1 MIDLEQR
8 GPEKKNFENRL
19 ALIYIFFVFLFSA
32 IIFQTYSLQ
41 VSSFIDYEEANE
53 LYDDKRKSFINES
66 RILDVSLMNSI
77 FPGIIE
83 FKDVREGIKDSL
95 N

>member
-1 MIDLEQR
+1 MHKETINIVMNVSDGTPIKTTEYYLH
-8 GPEKKNFENRL
+8 
-19 ALIYIFFVFLFSA
+19 IYDVLKLN
-32 IIFQTYSLQ
+32 YPK
-41 VSSFIDYEEANE
+41 FIDYEEANE

-66 RILDVSLMNSI
+66 RILDVSLMNRI

>member
-19 ALIYIFFVFLFSA
+19 TLIYIFFVFLFSA

-41 VSSFIDYEEANE
+41 VSSFIDYEEASNQNKTRE
-53 LYDDKRKSFINES
+53 VLVQPLR
-66 RILDVSLMNSI
+66 
-77 FPGIIE
+77 GIIYDRNG
-83 FKDVREGIKDSL
+83 KIIA
-95 N
+95 NNIY